1 MIKNI
6 LAAIAISAVTL
17 ASAHASYV
25 DFQTTA
31 LGTYTTLTVDGITF
45 TGSLTVSN
53 DSNGQYALTPSGQH
67 FLDNRQGGTAF
78 GFAFAETDFFG
89 LQIGATN
96 SAQTLS
102 GYDMENNLL
111 GSVVVPNQVQA
122 LPYPY
127 SGYYSLNFAGM
138 THARLSADNG
148 DWILVD
154 YVKTDDMA
162 APAVPEPETYA
173 MLLAGLGALGLVA
186 RRRKSL

>member
-45 TGSLTVSN
+45 TGQLTVS
-53 DSNGQYALTPSGQH
+53 DDTNGKYALTPSGQH

-102 GYDMENNLL
+102 GYDMANNLL
-111 GSVVVPNQVQA
+111 GSVAIPNQVQT
-122 LPYPY
+122 LPAPY

-148 DWILVD
+148 DWIILNHI
-154 YVKTDDMA
+154 KTDDMV